1 MKSAFTLPPAIRKM
15 YVFLSYLKALKTQN
29 RSIGYSEVRD
39 FYNKNKM
46 LMCLLMQCI
55 AFILFYNS
63 LGVCGKPPRINYIY
77 LISKDKYNL
86 ILRFVKSGGK
96 CDTRVKEKTRQYRS
110 ACIYYWRHKDKLTLG
125 MSFICF
131 FEFVY
136 SMLLRVWFA
145 WYIYDFWCN
154 MPNWISFGVPLII
167 YCPDSN

>member
-1 MKSAFTLPPAIRKM
+1 MVIRK
-15 YVFLSYLKALKTQN
+15 Q
-29 RSIGYSEVRD
+29 D

-55 AFILFYNS
+55 VFVLFYNS
-63 LGVCGKPPRINYIY
+63 LGVCGKPPRTNYIHP
-77 LISKDKYNL
+77 ISKDNYKS
-86 ILRFVKSGGK
+86 ILSFVKSEGK
-96 CDTRVKEKTRQYRS
+96 CDIPVKERTRQYRS
-110 ACIYYWRHKDKLTLG
+110 AYVYYWRHKDKLTLG

-136 SMLLRVWFA
+136 SMLLRVSFA